1 MSFYTSLTGLNSA
14 TSQLAVSSNNIAN
27 VGTTAFKRSRADFGD
42 IFSTSPLQKASSQ
55 IGQGVLIKGVTQE
68 FSQGNISTSGN
79 SLDLAITGDGFFKM
93 KSLDGLQDIYTR
105 NGAFMLNEQNYV
117 VNSQGMRLMAASVD
131 SSGKADLNNLNVL
144 SIPSKTTGDAISTS
158 NMELAINLP
167 QDSKAISVP
176 FDRTDPS
183 TYNESTAMTV
193 YDASGTGYLA
203 TVYYQKTQDST
214 ASNPYNK
221 WQTYYFIGDESFQPE
236 LQQAV
241 DTNGKSLWM
250 NEYGDVEW
258 LDKRPNSA
266 MSYPE
271 YRYDANLNAKNS
283 IPASATGGTVNLDNV
298 KGNITFK
305 LTVDGSEQNIVFDAG
320 DGFDTGEKAAAALER
335 QINDTFAAAEPEII
349 PATEEGGE
357 DTEITKAR
365 YGISVAYSGDGFVI
379 SSGSTGDASSIAI
392 DEVAALGFAS
402 AITVNASD
410 SPLRGKSSSPAI
422 LTTDQVSLSSAGTL
436 NLSLPTTFSVSS
448 DGVSGYFKLTADDIG
463 GGDIDPLIVAEVL
476 QEKISG
482 DLYSSSA
489 LEGDPVDGAIYGV
502 NVSYDDEFK
511 KFVFSTS
518 TTGDTASIDIRPVD
532 TISAEIMGLAENT
545 SAYGETSSW
554 VAINQHAEN
563 NADQYVNFSGGYYD
577 ESSDG
582 SGTIPSFGALG
593 TSDEYAVPVLL
604 DPGELTFD
612 SLGNLISPVSGAMR
626 FTTQSSVST
635 AFTSMDVDLT
645 NASQYGASFSVL
657 SQYQNGA
664 PEGDLM
670 GLEIGDDG
678 LVSANFSNGTQK
690 SLGKIVLANFASPS
704 GLRQMGDARYLASTA
719 SGEAKVGEAGS
730 SGFGSIRA
738 GAIERSNV
746 DLTQEL
752 VDLITAQRNFQANA
766 KAIETSNTL
775 TQAIINIRG

>member
-117 VNSQGMRLMAASVD
+117 VNSQGMRLMAATVD

-144 SIPSKTTGDAISTS
+144 SIPSKTSGDAVSTS
-158 NMELAINLP
+158 SMELAINLP
-167 QDSKAISVP
+167 QDSKAITVP

-214 ASNPYNK
+214 ASNPFNK
-221 WQTYYFIGDESFQPE
+221 WQTYYFIGDESFEPE

-241 DTNGKSLWM
+241 DTDGSSLWM
-250 NEYGDVEW
+250 NMYGDVEW
-258 LDKRPNSA
+258 LDKKPNSA

-271 YRYDANLNAKNS
+271 YRYDANLNSKNS
-283 IPASATGGTVNLDNV
+283 TPASVVGDAIDLNDINGEV
-298 KGNITFK
+298 ITFN
-305 LTVDGSEQNIVFDAG
+305 LSVDGSELAVTFDATNEN
-320 DGFDTGEKAAAALER
+320 FETGEKAAEALQKQLNADFSTAA
-335 QINDTFAAAEPEII
+335 N
-349 PATEEGGE
+349 GE
-357 DTEITKAR
+357 R
-365 YGISVAYSGDGFVI
+365 YGLSVAFVNDHFVI
-379 SSGSTGDASSIAI
+379 SSGTTGDSSAI
-392 DEVAALGFAS
+392 TLTGAAQALGFDTANVTYS
-402 AITVNASD
+402 VAASD
-410 SPLRGKSSSPAI
+410 SPIRGKSSTPAV
-422 LTTDQVSLSSAGTL
+422 LTTDQVSMSSAGTL
-436 NLSLPTTFSVSS
+436 NLTLPTTFSVSS
-448 DGVSGYFKLTADDIG
+448 GGVSGYFQLTSQDLG
-463 GGDIDPLIVAEVL
+463 GGDIDPDVVAEKL
-476 QEKISG
+476 QEKIAG
-482 DLYSSSA
+482 TLYTSSA
-489 LEGDPVDGAIYGV
+489 LEDQVDGAIYGV
-502 NVSYDDEFK
+502 NVTYDETYK
-511 KFVFSTS
+511 KFEFSTS
-518 TTGDTASIDIRPVD
+518 STGNSASIDISPVD
-532 TISAEIMGLAENT
+532 NVAAEVMGLAENT
-545 SAYGETSSW
+545 SAYGETSTW
-554 VAINQHAEN
+554 VAIQQHSEN
-563 NADQYVNFSGGYYD
+563 NADQYVSFNSGYYD

-582 SGTIPSFGALG
+582 TGTIPSFGALG

-612 SLGNLISPVSGAMR
+612 SLGNLISPVSGALR

-704 GLRQMGDARYLASTA
+704 GLRQMGDARYLASTS
-719 SGEAKVGEAGS
+719 SGEAKIGEAGS

-775 TQAIINIRG
+775 TQAIIQIRG

>member
-79 SLDLAITGDGFFKM
+79 SLDLAVTGDGFFKM

-144 SIPSKTTGDAISTS
+144 SIPSKTSGDAISTS

-167 QDSKAISVP
+167 QDSKAITVP

-183 TYNESTAMTV
+183 TFNESTAMTV

-250 NEYGDVEW
+250 NMYGDVDW

-283 IPASATGGTVNLDNV
+283 TPASVISGEVDLTKINGTE
-298 KGNITFK
+298 ITFN
-305 LTVDGSEQNIVFDAG
+305 LTVDGLTKEIVFNSNQADFQTA
-320 DGFDTGEKAAAALER
+320 EKAAAALEKK
-335 QINDTFAAAEPEII
+335 INETFAADPN
-349 PATEEGGE
+349 
-357 DTEITKAR
+357 DAR
-365 YGISVAYSGDGFVI
+365 YGMSVTYSGDGFVI

-392 DEVAALGFAS
+392 GEVAALGFAS
-402 AITVNASD
+402 AITVDASD

-422 LTTDQVSLSSAGTL
+422 LTTEQVSLSSAGTL

-448 DGVSGYFKLTADDIG
+448 DGVSGYFELKSDDIG

-532 TISAEIMGLAENT
+532 TVSAEIMGLAENT

>member
-27 VGTTAFKRSRADFGD
+27 VGTTAFERSRADFGD

-117 VNSQGMRLMAASVD
+117 VNSQGMRLMAATVD

-144 SIPSKTTGDAISTS
+144 SIPSKTSGDAVSTS
-158 NMELAINLP
+158 SMELAINLP
-167 QDSKAISVP
+167 QDSKAITVP

-214 ASNPYNK
+214 ASNPFNK
-221 WQTYYFIGDESFQPE
+221 WQTYYFIGDESFEPE

-241 DTNGKSLWM
+241 DTDGSSLWM
-250 NEYGDVEW
+250 NMYGDVEW
-258 LDKRPNSA
+258 LDKKPNSA

-271 YRYDANLNAKNS
+271 YRYDANLNSKNS
-283 IPASATGGTVNLDNV
+283 TPASVVGDAIDLNDINGEV
-298 KGNITFK
+298 ITFN
-305 LTVDGSEQNIVFDAG
+305 LSVDGSELAVTFDATNEN
-320 DGFDTGEKAAAALER
+320 FETGEKAAEALQKQLNADFSTAA
-335 QINDTFAAAEPEII
+335 N
-349 PATEEGGE
+349 GE
-357 DTEITKAR
+357 R
-365 YGISVAYSGDGFVI
+365 YGLSVAFVNDHFVI
-379 SSGSTGDASSIAI
+379 SSGTTGDSSAI
-392 DEVAALGFAS
+392 TLTGAAQALGFDTANVTYS
-402 AITVNASD
+402 VAASD
-410 SPLRGKSSSPAI
+410 SPIRGKSSTPAV
-422 LTTDQVSLSSAGTL
+422 LTTDQVSMSSAGTL
-436 NLSLPTTFSVSS
+436 NLTLPTTFSVSS
-448 DGVSGYFKLTADDIG
+448 GGVSGYFQLTAQDLG
-463 GGDIDPLIVAEVL
+463 GGDIDPDVVAEKL
-476 QEKISG
+476 QEKIAG
-482 DLYSSSA
+482 TLYTSSA
-489 LEGDPVDGAIYGV
+489 LEDQVDGAIYGV
-502 NVSYDDEFK
+502 NVTYDETYK
-511 KFVFSTS
+511 KFEFSTS
-518 TTGDTASIDIRPVD
+518 STGNSASIDISPVD
-532 TISAEIMGLAENT
+532 NVAAEVMGLAENT
-545 SAYGETSSW
+545 SAYGETSTW
-554 VAINQHAEN
+554 VAIQQHSEN
-563 NADQYVNFSGGYYD
+563 NADQYVSFNSGYYD

-582 SGTIPSFGALG
+582 TGTIPSFGALG

-612 SLGNLISPVSGAMR
+612 SLGNLISPVSGALR

-704 GLRQMGDARYLASTA
+704 GLRQMGDARYLASTS
-719 SGEAKVGEAGS
+719 SGEAKIGEAGS

-775 TQAIINIRG
+775 TQAIIQIRG

>member
-79 SLDLAITGDGFFKM
+79 SLDLAVTGDGFFKM

-144 SIPSKTTGDAISTS
+144 SIPSKTSGDAISTS

-167 QDSKAISVP
+167 QDSKAITVP

-183 TYNESTAMTV
+183 TFNESTAMTV

-250 NEYGDVEW
+250 NMYGDVDW

-271 YRYDANLNAKNS
+271 YRYDSNLNAKNS
-283 IPASATGGTVNLDNV
+283 TPASVISGEVDLTKINGTE
-298 KGNITFK
+298 ITFN
-305 LTVDGSEQNIVFDAG
+305 LTVDGLTKEIVFNSDQA
-320 DGFDTGEKAAAALER
+320 DFQTAEKAAAALEKK
-335 QINDTFAAAEPEII
+335 INETFAADPN
-349 PATEEGGE
+349 
-357 DTEITKAR
+357 DAR
-365 YGISVAYSGDGFVI
+365 YGMSVTYSGDGFVI

-392 DEVAALGFAS
+392 GEVAALGFAS
-402 AITVNASD
+402 AITVDASD

-422 LTTDQVSLSSAGTL
+422 LTTEQVSLSSAGTL

-448 DGVSGYFKLTADDIG
+448 DGVSGYFELKSDDIG
-463 GGDIDPLIVAEVL
+463 GGDIDPLVVAEVL